1 MAVRIQK
8 QELQECS
15 SSGTMYTA
23 VGPDESHNLSQ
34 VTRETDRTS
43 STARRCHDRGNL
55 GYDASNENAG
65 GLAADSPSN
74 GLLASLPS
82 TRARA
87 RRIASDGVGSHT
99 FFPFR
104 SIECDFR
111 FQNGHAP
118 SEIPRLTESGYELE
132 LEYSVEAI
140 EKTQKTSSQTY
151 GDVIPL
157 REEERLLNR
166 DKSEELPLTQA
177 KVRWSSVLVHR

>member
-8 QELQECS
+8 QELQEYS

-87 RRIASDGVGSHT
+87 RRIASDGV
-99 FFPFR
+99 
-104 SIECDFR
+104 
-111 FQNGHAP
+111 QNGHAP
-118 SEIPRLTESGYELE
+118 NEIPRLTESGYKLE

-140 EKTQKTSSQTY
+140 EKTQKTSLQMY
-151 GDVIPL
+151 GDVVPL
-157 REEERLLNR
+157 REEEQLLNR

>member
-15 SSGTMYTA
+15 SSA
-23 VGPDESHNLSQ
+23 VDPDESHNLSQ
-34 VTRETDRTS
+34 VTQETDLTS
-43 STARRCHDRGNL
+43 STARRCHDHGNL

-87 RRIASDGVGSHT
+87 S
-99 FFPFR
+99 
-104 SIECDFR
+104 
-111 FQNGHAP
+111 
-118 SEIPRLTESGYELE
+118 L
-132 LEYSVEAI
+132 
-140 EKTQKTSSQTY
+140 QTY
-151 GDVIPL
+151 GDVVPL

-177 KVRWSSVLVHR
+177 KMRWSSVLVHR